1 MSIVIS
7 QAAGFCIFKDDFQ
20 NALRKTK
27 CFSFVDLLYLAA
39 EIDKH
44 GLQNVFLPIFLLSL
58 CTLNFPF
65 PFLSLSPSFFSARP
79 CFKYTSKIP
88 QVLVSDNICH
98 SSYLRSDLLFFKM
111 TTDLFLDTFSV
122 NSEQQLFNHIFQ
134 C

>member
-7 QAAGFCIFKDDFQ
+7 QPAVFCIFKDDFQ

-65 PFLSLSPSFFSARP
+65 LSLPLSLSF
-79 CFKYTSKIP
+79 
-88 QVLVSDNICH
+88 
-98 SSYLRSDLLFFKM
+98 
-111 TTDLFLDTFSV
+111 LFLCQAMFQIYIKDTSGV
-122 NSEQQLFNHIFQ
+122 GI
-134 C
+134 